1 MVDQSDALLLAA
13 CNSIGTAAYDNQAV
27 AAYLLE
33 WLKTLHLMGKGD
45 ESSPKFRQECL
56 NRYGFDPLVA
66 PGGVSEDR
74 LLTAEDM
81 LFRVADA
88 KCRGSPEDAA
98 RKILQDFRTGRL
110 GPVSLQLAPQ
120 KSDDEGQAKVEIMR
134 GVAALGGVGEEMAV
148 AAEDLERI
156 RVQERDDRAK
166 AAMETAKQR
175 GLDLPPIVT
184 KEDEIGKGLFD
195 GW

>member
-1 MVDQSDALLLAA
+1 
-13 CNSIGTAAYDNQAV
+13 
-27 AAYLLE
+27 
-33 WLKTLHLMGKGD
+33 
-45 ESSPKFRQECL
+45 
-56 NRYGFDPLVA
+56 
-66 PGGVSEDR
+66 
-74 LLTAEDM
+74 
-81 LFRVADA
+81 
-88 KCRGSPEDAA
+88 
-98 RKILQDFRTGRL
+98 
-110 GPVSLQLAPQ
+110 
-120 KSDDEGQAKVEIMR
+120 MR